1 MNFGAV
7 SKVLEADSLL
17 FDGIKRM
24 RFSTTGFLS
33 VTRRLSAARRVLV
46 ALLIPFLVV
55 TQCCCQNLTLVSDQ
69 SVPLTASPSS
79 KNETGHPRAEN
90 AGIAG
95 ARSSCCDPVA
105 ARPAS
110 DEQHESDGAPSAGE
124 PDGDSG
130 HCPGTQGCPCATL
143 GHGFVAAEKAPTLGA
158 PSVITSVAATLPAD
172 GAVVAAPTL
181 DQWLPAVDLRPPHH
195 ALRRA
200 PDTGRAPPLFS

>member
-24 RFSTTGFLS
+24 RLSTTGFLS

-69 SVPLTASPSS
+69 SVPLTTSRSS
-79 KNETGHPRAEN
+79 QGETGHPQAETPGITRAKQ
-90 AGIAG
+90 
-95 ARSSCCDPVA
+95 SCCDPVA
-105 ARPAS
+105 ANHLAAGP
-110 DEQHESDGAPSAGE
+110 HEADDAHSAGE

-143 GHGFVAAEKAPTLGA
+143 GHGFVATETAPTLSA
-158 PSVITSVAATLPAD
+158 PSLVTSVLATLPAD
-172 GAVVAAPTL
+172 CAVVTAPTL
-181 DQWLPAVDLRPPHH
+181 DQWLPAVDLRPPQH